1 MKYCDSCEVH
11 INPAYERCPLCHKSM
26 GEAEGE
32 LPYPKVVPKP
42 LPKSRLTTRVKVLIA
57 LTILGMGV
65 CVLIN
70 LVVWRGVFWS
80 MLVIAPALYVWLL
93 IAGTLLSPWR
103 NGAKV
108 LLQLAGVS
116 ALMIAIE
123 QITPQKTWV
132 QDYIIPFLIITA
144 IIMEIYYMYDN
155 RKRWRESMVYVIIT
169 VIIGFVPLLLLST
182 GVITVWWPAAGSAFM
197 AGFTL
202 VGLILF
208 AIKQF
213 KNEMTKRFHL

>member
-1 MKYCDSCEVH
+1 MF
-11 INPAYERCPLCHKSM
+11 
-26 GEAEGE
+26 
-32 LPYPKVVPKP
+32 
-42 LPKSRLTTRVKVLIA
+42 
-57 LTILGMGV
+57 V

-80 MLVIAPALYVWLL
+80 MLVIAPLLYVWLL

-116 ALMIAIE
+116 ALMLAVE
-123 QITPQKTWV
+123 RITPDKTWV
-132 QDYIIPFLIITA
+132 QNYIIPFLIITA

-155 RKRWRESMVYVIIT
+155 RKRWRESMVYVIVA
-169 VIIGFVPLLLLST
+169 VIIGFVPLLLLAAQ
-182 GVITVWWPAAGSAFM
+182 VLTVWWPAAACAFM

-202 VGLILF
+202 VGFILF
-208 AIKQF
+208 AVKQF